1 MARVVEKWDEPC
13 VRSRFG
19 AHDFEPVTTAP
30 NEKRYYK
37 NELVFAI
44 CRKCGVIR

>member
-1 MARVVEKWDEPC
+1 MARVVEAWDEPC

-19 AHDFEPVTTAP
+19 AHDYEPVSTATG
-30 NEKRYYK
+30 ETRYYGK
-37 NELVFAI
+37 VLVFAI